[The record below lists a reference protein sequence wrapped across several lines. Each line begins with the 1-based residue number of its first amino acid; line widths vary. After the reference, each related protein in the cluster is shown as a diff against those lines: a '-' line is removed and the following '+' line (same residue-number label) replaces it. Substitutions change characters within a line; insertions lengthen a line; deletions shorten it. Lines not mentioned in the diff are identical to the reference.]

1 MKWSLEKRN
10 FPILLT
16 VTNYLM
22 PVSLLTKWNGTR
34 ETRENWGKEGYEK
47 HLGIWTKKKS
57 ILHLPICLK
66 KKTTTKKQKTKK
78 KQIDSQTVL
87 LDIFHPKRVNSVTKE
102 VIFNFGLKDMS
113 FLPLILKKSP

>member
-16 VTNYLM
+16 VTNCLM
-22 PVSLLTKWNGTR
+22 PVSLLTKWKGTG

-47 HLGIWTKKKS
+47 HLGVWAKKKS

-66 KKTTTKKQKTKK
+66 KKKQQKNKKQK